1 MLFTLL
7 ALNLRIFSNPF
18 SNVLQKSLTQQ
29 GVNSLNINF
38 LTYLG
43 LSILC
48 LLYLPNLVSIS
59 NDALLYA
66 LAGGFLGASG
76 NAFLIKAVEC
86 GELSVL
92 GPINSYKPVVA
103 MIIAIFMLKEIPT
116 ILGLLGIVFIIFGS
130 YFIFEKGE
138 FNFSILKRKDI
149 QYRFLALILTA
160 TEAVFIKQVIILTDI
175 TTSFVLWCW
184 CGALFSLFLT
194 KFRFQKVSKMSF
206 LYILFLII
214 SMGVMQWSTNYV
226 FDHMN
231 VSYALALFQLSTI
244 VSVILGWKFFNEKD
258 ILRKLFGSVIM
269 ICGAVMLI
277 LA

>member
-7 ALNLRIFSNPF
+7 ALNLRIFSNPL
-18 SNVLQKSLTQQ
+18 SNVLQKRLTLN
-29 GVNSLNINF
+29 GMNSLNVNF

-48 LLYLPNLVSIS
+48 MLYLPNMVEIS
-59 NDALLYA
+59 KGALFYA
-66 LAGGFLGASG
+66 FIGGFLGASG
-76 NAFLIKAVEC
+76 NAFLIKAVEK

-103 MIIAIFMLKEIPT
+103 MIIAMFMLKEIPT
-116 ILGLLGIVFIIFGS
+116 LIGLIGIVFILFGS

-138 FNFSILKRKDI
+138 FNFSLFRRKDI

-160 TEAVFIKQVIILTDI
+160 SEAVFIKQVIILTDV

-184 CGALFSLFLT
+184 FGALFSVFFT
-194 KFRFQKVSKMSF
+194 KFNIQKMSK
-206 LYILFLII
+206 ISVLFVLLLII
-214 SMGVMQWSTNYV
+214 SMGIMQWSTNYV
-226 FDHMN
+226 FNHMN

-244 VSVILGWKFFNEKD
+244 ISILFGWKFFNEKD
-258 ILRKLFGSVIM
+258 ILRKLLGSIII

-277 LA
+277 LD